1 MVSSKTILPRVV
13 TAQARAISHNYTQ
26 HNCIHGCINGS
37 AATNRLGD
45 FLAARRCAVKTLP
58 TSRLPTSDFRLPTS
72 DFRLPTSGFRLPT
85 SDFRL
90 PSSSDFPVAFK
101 KTKHILRAAEFLR
114 DLVAREVIM
123 LKHLPG
129 KIMIADLLTKA
140 VARPIFLELTRL
152 IAEYAATGVVIRSF
166 LMSFLA
172 SVRLGGAVSGPSC
185 IHLGSL
191 PWVALLFQ
199 PLFPALQLCM
209 LLWFLCPL
217 LVRFLCSLFRVYFAV
232 SVASQEAV
240 DTPGVCTLL
249 VSRSAEFPF
258 SRPSKRNVYM

>member
-1 MVSSKTILPRVV
+1 
-13 TAQARAISHNYTQ
+13 
-26 HNCIHGCINGS
+26 
-37 AATNRLGD
+37 
-45 FLAARRCAVKTLP
+45 
-58 TSRLPTSDFRLPTS
+58 
-72 DFRLPTSGFRLPT
+72 
-85 SDFRL
+85 
-90 PSSSDFPVAFK
+90 
-101 KTKHILRAAEFLR
+101 
-114 DLVAREVIM
+114 
-123 LKHLPG
+123 
-129 KIMIADLLTKA
+129 MIADLLTKA

-258 SRPSKRNVYM
+258 SRPSKRNVYSLPPPLRKRRIKKLRQAKVPWGSKKPAHG